1 MMDVSFRV
9 LWFEDNPKYVKE
21 IEENVQVRLDSFGIK
36 FDVTMITDFSA
47 LVIDRICKDIKKSCP
62 YDLIMVDYD
71 LGSREIQGDELLKKL
86 RRSSF
91 SSMIFYSAKTI
102 KQLRELLLAKSVD
115 GVFCLARDARLAG
128 NIYAIVEGALN
139 RVVQPN
145 YMRGLVVSSVSYMD
159 KLFNDLITL
168 TIEQN
173 LKPRDQ
179 ILADLTKNFV
189 AFQAEELAKMQQLS
203 DKTLLKY
210 INKSNFHVK
219 TELLKEL
226 LALEGS
232 QYSDSF
238 LEMVE
243 VFIKE
248 VGNKRNKFAHTPT
261 ELVDGVPRLRVD
273 NKLLD
278 HNDMKQL
285 LVIIRK
291 HILAAEQAIKYYS
304 PEPEIIQS

>member
-47 LVIDRICKDIKKSCP
+47 PVIDRICKDIKKSCP

-203 DKTLLKY
+203 DNTLLKY

-304 PEPEIIQS
+304 PEPEVIQP

>member
-1 MMDVSFRV
+1 M
-9 LWFEDNPKYVKE
+9 
-21 IEENVQVRLDSFGIK
+21 
-36 FDVTMITDFSA
+36 
-47 LVIDRICKDIKKSCP
+47 
-62 YDLIMVDYD
+62 
-71 LGSREIQGDELLKKL
+71 
-86 RRSSF
+86 
-91 SSMIFYSAKTI
+91 
-102 KQLRELLLAKSVD
+102 
-115 GVFCLARDARLAG
+115 
-128 NIYAIVEGALN
+128 
-139 RVVQPN
+139 
-145 YMRGLVVSSVSYMD
+145 SSVSYMD

>member
-47 LVIDRICKDIKKSCP
+47 PVIDRICKDIKKSCP

-210 INKSNFHVK
+210 ISKSNFHVK

-304 PEPEIIQS
+304 PEPEIIHP